1 MQKGGIPKGLEETHS
16 QESSGIERDL
26 RGIYE
31 RNLISSI
38 FRRQRDVQPAHV
50 RLPTKEELAEH
61 IDNIFSYSE
70 DSQPSRTLNAG
81 VGVADSTSILLAAY
95 TRNVLF
101 GGVAIAS
108 ELVAFAKNRGTKVYS
123 EAVEEELSELKS
135 HKDNMLSVL
144 KNELSKTK
152 KDEKKDIKELIKRTN
167 KLFSDI
173 ESRSK
178 EGLTTAFGSRLEG
191 IAGSALAIPV
201 SMHPLSPYK
210 QFIDGASSWADGFIH
225 SFPIQIPPYT
235 ELLAVAADIGI
246 KLIAFVAASS
256 LLTYGVDRGADWL
269 SNLIHRNSSFETREG
284 KREELKDRAGKL
296 LDEIHEKCSKPQGL
310 NTP

>member
-1 MQKGGIPKGLEETHS
+1 MP
-16 QESSGIERDL
+16 
-26 RGIYE
+26 RGIATKGSEEVSHPSSAISEEIRQVGE
-31 RNLISSI
+31 RNLISRM
-38 FRRQRDVQPAHV
+38 FRRYEKNAQATDVK
-50 RLPTKEELAEH
+50 LPTKEELAEH
-61 IDNIFSYSE
+61 IDSIFSYSE

-81 VGVADSTSILLAAY
+81 VGVVDSTSILFAAY

-108 ELVAFAKNRGTKVYS
+108 ELVAFARNRGKKVYS

-135 HKDNMLSVL
+135 YKHSMLSIL
-144 KNELSKTK
+144 KNELSNPKR
-152 KDEKKDIKELIKRTN
+152 DEKEIKELIKRTN

-178 EGLTTAFGSRLEG
+178 GGLTTALGSRLEG

-210 QFIDGASSWADGFIH
+210 QFIDGASSWVDGFIH
-225 SFPIQIPPYT
+225 SFPVQIPPYT
-235 ELLAVAADIGI
+235 ELLAAAADIGI
-246 KLIAFVAASS
+246 RVATFVVASS
-256 LLTYGVDRGADWL
+256 LLTYGVDWL